1 MTALR
6 GGDPRCHGWA
16 AAPPSRS
23 RSAGAQA
30 SLDATLA
37 CLRKGGEAVLVGLM
51 GEARVDMFDIVNREL
66 RLTTSVGYRDVYPTL
81 IEWTARGLID
91 PSAIVTRTIA
101 LEAGGAARIRR
112 ADRGQ
117 APDQGARLAGG
128 GGRRGCGMTSTAA
141 VAPNVHS
148 VLTDSALGEG

>member
-1 MTALR
+1 MTARLR
-6 GGDPRCHGWA
+6 RSSLPRVG
-16 AAPPSRS
+16 AAPPLRS

-51 GEARVDMFDIVNREL
+51 GEAGVDMFDIVNREL

-91 PSAIVTRTIA
+91 PFAIVTRTIA
-101 LEAGGAARIRR
+101 LEEAVPQGFDALI
-112 ADRGQ
+112 ADKRQ
-117 APDQGARLAGG
+117 IKVLVSPDAVA
-128 GGRRGCGMTSTAA
+128 TAA
-141 VAPNVHS
+141 PA
-148 VLTDSALGEG
+148 